1 MYILQLNFNNKYR
14 LSFFLGTVAEYNISY
29 LYYVLNCV
37 INLQLM
43 NAEILS
49 YFRFYFGSKI
59 FDPTLILNSNNDF
72 YKLDIYFINKWDQ
85 YLKQMNKYS
94 VTNIQI

>member
-1 MYILQLNFNNKYR
+1 
-14 LSFFLGTVAEYNISY
+14 
-29 LYYVLNCV
+29 
-37 INLQLM
+37 M

-49 YFRFYFGSKI
+49 YFYRFYFGSKT

-72 YKLDIYFINKWDQ
+72 YKLDIYFINKRDQ

-94 VTNIQI
+94 VTNIFRYNWIKK